1 MGRGSWVGGS
11 WVLSRGWWVVRPRSP
26 YEINTSYIHSF
37 YAVSNSRELSA
48 IFKFSQHLKICGTYK
63 KKKKRRRFASVV
75 IQGVT
80 LSLFVIIMVHNG

>member
-1 MGRGSWVGGS
+1 MVRGSWVSGSWVGGS

-48 IFKFSQHLKICGTYK
+48 IFEFSQHLKICGTYK
-63 KKKKRRRFASVV
+63 KEKKKEEDSP
-75 IQGVT
+75 T
-80 LSLFVIIMVHNG
+80 LSSKGLP